1 MRIVSLAHFATETL
15 HLLESQRE
23 NTVLVAEDASRSH
36 KNTTAPG
43 QRLPIDQNA
52 IKKPEIPP
60 ALPACPDLEAFEPNL
75 ILIDPRQTDRHR
87 LENQIE
93 SLPNRP
99 TVLSLSPRTIEDML
113 DTVLAIGN
121 AIGNATL
128 AREQVVSL
136 RARLWQAQERVNAY
150 TTGPVVAAV
159 LGLTPPQKPA
169 SLAPTTIAPA
179 AAQPN
184 HLPNR
189 DTRAGKP
196 KTKSII
202 IAGDWIVQMIERAG
216 ATHPLNPGIPRPTA
230 GAASGPQMAELIPG
244 PARSIS
250 LRAFADAMPE
260 ILLLAE
266 PDTPPATEL
275 PLEKLELKLKKTL
288 GKTIWHDLPAVRN
301 GHIFPLPI
309 HTPQL
314 LPSPAPSPSLV
325 KVFEQL
331 VEIVRTIS

>member
-15 HLLESQRE
+15 HLLASQRE

-36 KNTTAPG
+36 ENTTVPG

-60 ALPACPDLEAFEPNL
+60 ALPACPDLGAFEPNL
-75 ILIDPRQTDRHR
+75 ILIDPRQTDRHT

-99 TVLSLSPRTIEDML
+99 KVLSLSPRTIEDML
-113 DTVLAIGN
+113 DTVLTIGN
-121 AIGNATL
+121 AIGKATL

-159 LGLTPPQKPA
+159 LGLTPPQDPA
-169 SLAPTTIAPA
+169 SLAPAPA

-184 HLPNR
+184 HLPKR
-189 DTRAGKP
+189 DARASKP

-216 ATHPLNPGIPRPTA
+216 AAHPLNPGIPRPTA

-266 PDTPPATEL
+266 RDTPPATE
-275 PLEKLELKLKKTL
+275 PPPGKLELKLKKVL
-288 GKTIWHDLPAVRN
+288 GKTIWYDLPAVRN